1 MRAEVVTPY
10 GGSRHKTPEVTV
22 VNTIKNLV
30 FIMLFILLAGVF
42 ATCVV
47 CGKAA
52 HDVSEGNGGE
62 EVLQDIHDQ
71 VAVDSVEQYRIAKRN
86 GDAVDACVHAGMVAA
101 AYLQAKDE
109 TNYQKWKDI
118 ERADCDY

>member
-1 MRAEVVTPY
+1 MPDEAVVCDADRSLDR
-10 GGSRHKTPEVTV
+10 GGGQL

-42 ATCVV
+42 ATCAV

-52 HDVSEGNGGE
+52 HDVSEGKAGDK
-62 EVLQDIHDQ
+62 VMKDIHDQ
-71 VAVDSVEQYRIAKRN
+71 VATDSVEQYRIAKRN
-86 GDAVDACVHAGMVAA
+86 GDAVDACVHAGLVAA

-109 TNYQKWKDI
+109 ASYQKWKDI
-118 ERADCDY
+118 ERSDCDY